1 MRERKK
7 PIIRRVDGLFGLV
20 VILLLVSAF
29 NDTLWVRIV
38 LTLGGLLMLLITIY
52 ELKSNS

>member
-1 MRERKK
+1 MGEQKK
-7 PIIRRVDGLFGLV
+7 PIIRRVDYFFALS
-20 VILLLVSAF
+20 VILLLLSAG

-38 LTLGGLLMLLITIY
+38 LTIGGLLTFLITIN